1 MLERR
6 DRLKLFGVAIVF
18 FLTLAL
24 PHGASAR
31 PSLSGKWGCLATDVV
46 GSPATGVTVNI
57 SQLIQFKAN
66 KAGKIIS
73 GTILANRGGEVC
85 SLTITGGSYSIG
97 TGGVGTLQ
105 LNLTI
110 PPKDQERQA
119 PLANSD
125 FFCAA
130 LFDLPNG
137 TPTVTQNY
145 DVITVDGN
153 TQLHIS
159 SADDF
164 LTNTAAVSGDA
175 GSADFSGF
183 AGRCLMQ

>member
-1 MLERR
+1 MLEPR

-85 SLTITGGSYSIG
+85 SLTITGGSYNIG
-97 TGGVGTLQ
+97 TGGVGTLK

-110 PPKDQERQA
+110 PLKDQERNLT
-119 PLANSD
+119 PSN

-145 DVITVDGN
+145 DVITLDGN
-153 TQLHIS
+153 TQLHLS

-164 LTNTAAVSGDA
+164 LTNTAVVSSDG
-175 GSADFSGF
+175 GGTDFSGF

>member
-1 MLERR
+1 MLEPR

-24 PHGASAR
+24 PHVASAST
-31 PSLSGKWGCLATDVV
+31 SLSGKWGCLATDVV
-46 GSPATGVTVNI
+46 GSPASGVTVNI

-97 TGGVGTLQ
+97 PGGVGKLQ

-110 PPKDQERQA
+110 PLKDQEKNIT
-119 PLANSD
+119 PSN

-145 DVITVDGN
+145 DVITVNGN

-164 LTNTAAVSGDA
+164 LTNIPGVSGGA
-175 GSADFSGF
+175 GFSGF
-183 AGRCLMQ
+183 AGRCRMQ